1 MAPNNNVTMTIQT
14 TNSIQYN
21 FNDLKQE
28 EPVIR
33 KAITKKGSKYQRWIV
48 LECARA
54 NTELTRKAT

>member
-1 MAPNNNVTMTIQT
+1 MTIQT